1 MYLFYGFRNI
11 QARRNEREMPDH
23 AQNGSMLRD
32 EMWATFLRL
41 VGHSDWDP
49 RSPDPGRWR
58 CPQKGSCDLGPI
70 NAARVKGII
79 NTKNTN
85 TRQI

>member
-58 CPQKGSCDLGPI
+58 CPQKGEL
-70 NAARVKGII
+70 
-79 NTKNTN
+79 
-85 TRQI
+85 